1 MQMRQRVIVLR
12 SAILLSFVAT
22 LVLSGCVS
30 TPPYVYHYIP
40 GRTATVDSGYAV
52 APHTAPL
59 LVKEAIDAGNEL
71 VGKPYRYGGGH
82 QSFYHTAYDC
92 SGAVS
97 FVLHSIGRIN
107 TPTPSKELLD
117 YAQGGPGKWITV
129 YASHGHS
136 FLVVAGLRFD
146 TGYGAG
152 EHGPQWLTRSRS
164 ADEFVMR
171 HPDGL

>member
-1 MQMRQRVIVLR
+1 MLILSARMQ
-12 SAILLSFVAT
+12 SFAKNCAYFVAF
-22 LVLSGCVS
+22 VLTGCVS

-40 GRTATVDSGYAV
+40 GQTATLDNGYAV
-52 APHTAPL
+52 APPIAPF

-82 QSFYHTAYDC
+82 KTFYDTSYDC

-97 FVLHSIGRIN
+97 FVLHSIGRMN
-107 TPTPSKELLD
+107 TPTPSKELRG
-117 YAQGGPGKWITV
+117 YAEGGPGSWITV
-129 YASHGHS
+129 YASRGHS

-146 TGYGAG
+146 TAYGAG
-152 EHGPQWLTRSRS
+152 EHGPQWLTRSRA

>member
-1 MQMRQRVIVLR
+1 MRMRQRLMIFR
-12 SAILLSFVAT
+12 SALLFIYLAFVLA
-22 LVLSGCVS
+22 GCVG

-40 GRTATVDSGYAV
+40 GRTATLQSGYAV
-52 APHTAPL
+52 APPFAPL
-59 LVKEAIDAGNEL
+59 LVKVAIDAGNEL

-82 QSFYHTAYDC
+82 QSFYDTAYDC

-97 FVLHSIGRIN
+97 FVLHSIGRME
-107 TPTPSKELLD
+107 TPTPSNQLRN
-117 YAQGGPGKWITV
+117 YARGGPGRWITL

-152 EHGPQWLTRSRS
+152 EQGPQWLIRSRP
-164 ADEFVMR
+164 ADEFVTR